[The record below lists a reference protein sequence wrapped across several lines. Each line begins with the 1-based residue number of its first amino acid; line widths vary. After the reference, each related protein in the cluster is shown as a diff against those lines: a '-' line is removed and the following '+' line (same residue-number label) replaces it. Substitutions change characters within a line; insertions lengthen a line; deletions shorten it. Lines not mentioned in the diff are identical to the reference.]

1 MFFIVLLLALVG
13 VISSSL
19 THSIKSTIT
28 ETNSAGTF
36 VQEHSPK
43 PEISQAKEKMM
54 ITEDLDWIPFTLPR
68 KR

>member
-19 THSIKSTIT
+19 THSIKSTTT
-28 ETNSAGTF
+28 ETNSAGTL
-36 VQEHSPK
+36 VQERLPK